1 MKTEWMEAFLVTAET
16 GSLTKASEVLH
27 MTQPALSKQ
36 IKSLES
42 ALDVSLL
49 HRSAHGVTLTT
60 AGEIVFEESRELL
73 DRIDQM
79 KRRIGTIDERTTL
92 TLGSWPSVAMTYLP
106 RHVSRQATAPDLK
119 LKTAHTTIDL
129 MQGLEERR
137 YDAVLLDDRHH
148 VHPYHTTHLYTE
160 NFLLYVHQDDERFTG
175 CTSVAF
181 DQIRDASF
189 LSLPIDCDS
198 TNILKDAF
206 IERGAVYQAENEM
219 EFGSSVLGFI
229 RAGLGIALLPE
240 IFQDGLSP
248 EIKTL
253 PVDGFDVVR
262 ELSLVSRDASH
273 HAILL
278 DLLGQSR

>member
-36 IKSLES
+36 IKRLES
-42 ALDVSLL
+42 ALEVSLL
-49 HRSAHGVTLTT
+49 HRSAHGVTLTP
-60 AGEIVFEESRELL
+60 AGEIVFEEIRELL

-92 TLGSWPSVAMTYLP
+92 TLASWPSVARTYLP
-106 RHVSRQATAPDLK
+106 RHVSRHATAPDLK
-119 LKTAHTTIDL
+119 LETAHTTIDM

-148 VHPYHTTHLYTE
+148 IHPYHTTDLYTE
-160 NFLLYVHQDDERFTG
+160 ILLLYVHQDDERFAG

-181 DQIRDASF
+181 DQIRNASF
-189 LSLPIDCDS
+189 LSLPIDCDA

-229 RAGLGIALLPE
+229 SAGLGIALLPE
-240 IFQDGLSP
+240 NFQDGLSP

-262 ELSLVSRDASH
+262 KLSLVSRDASH
-273 HAILL
+273 QAILL
-278 DLLGQSR
+278 DLLCQSR